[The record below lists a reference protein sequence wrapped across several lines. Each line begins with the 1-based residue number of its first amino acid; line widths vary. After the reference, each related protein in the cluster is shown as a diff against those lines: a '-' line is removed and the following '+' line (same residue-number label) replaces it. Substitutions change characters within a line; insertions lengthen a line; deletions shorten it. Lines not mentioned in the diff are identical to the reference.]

1 MNSVTD
7 DLLFKLVF
15 GDDRNKRALIHLL
28 SSVVGFKISNVN
40 IHKTEITP
48 KFIGGKESR
57 LDVLATDEKRRL
69 YNIELQKQNDVH
81 MKERSLF

>member
-1 MNSVTD
+1 MNSVND
-7 DLLFKLVF
+7 DLLFKIVF
-15 GDDRNKRALIHLL
+15 DDECNKRALIHLL
-28 SSVVGFKISNVN
+28 SSIVSFKISNVN

-48 KFIGGKESR
+48 EFIGGKESR